1 MSQDMQGIL
10 AIEWAWKNSCV
21 SEYLIRS
28 GSGVLYDNRRFTNDE
43 CNDI

>member
-1 MSQDMQGIL
+1 MENAG
-10 AIEWAWKNSCV
+10 E